1 LRRDFVN
8 FFGGGGAIA
17 VKDSKEEK
25 IRANEQ
31 IRAREVRVID
41 AEGRQLG
48 IMSLRDALAAARER
62 DLDLVEVAPNAKPPV
77 CRIMDLGKFK
87 YQQKKKA
94 QAAKKKQHIIQVKEV
109 RMRPKIE
116 EHDYQVKLKHLRRFL
131 EEGNKAKINVRF
143 RGRELAFVDAGRQV
157 LNRIIHDLSDV
168 AVVEKLPD
176 MEGRSMIMV
185 LAPKSMAKSSSS

>member
-1 LRRDFVN
+1 LL
-8 FFGGGGAIA
+8 GGGAIA
-17 VKDSKEEK
+17 VRDSKDDK

-31 IRAREVRVID
+31 IRGREVRVID
-41 AEGRQLG
+41 EEGRQLG
-48 IMSLRDALAAARER
+48 IMSLREALAAARER
-62 DLDLVEVAPNAKPPV
+62 DLDLVEVAPNANPPV
-77 CRIMDLGKFK
+77 CRIMDLGKYK

-94 QAAKKKQHIIQVKEV
+94 QAAKKKQHVIQVKEV

-131 EEGNKAKINVRF
+131 EEGNKAKVNVRF

-157 LNRIIHDLSDV
+157 LNRIIQDLSDI

-176 MEGRSMIMV
+176 MEGRNMIMV
-185 LAPKSMAKSSSS
+185 LAPKSMAKSSS